1 MKMTRRALILV
12 AVLVSGCASTT
23 TPTTAPSAPPAQA
36 PAAAAAPQTPQ
47 TAQTAPPAAIHWV
60 RDSAEHH
67 AALFQA
73 YLLAT
78 ERIEELA
85 KSVPAG
91 TWAVALDGDET
102 VIDNSDYM
110 KERAALGAGFDSA
123 SWKQWTEKKAATP
136 LPGAV
141 AFLNRVH
148 ALGGKIAIVTNRS
161 AAECPDTE
169 EDFRN
174 DGIPYDLMLCM
185 ENDSEKEPRW
195 QKVESGT
202 AAPGVPPL
210 RILLWVGDNIKDF
223 PDLDQG
229 LLAKQDT
236 AYSDFGRRFILIPN
250 PMYGSWERNPAR

>member
-1 MKMTRRALILV
+1 MTCRALILV
-12 AVLVSGCASTT
+12 VVLASGCATAP
-23 TPTTAPSAPPAQA
+23 TPTAAPPAQPA
-36 PAAAAAPQTPQ
+36 PAATPSQTAPSQAAP
-47 TAQTAPPAAIHWV
+47 AAPPAAIHWV

-67 AALFQA
+67 AALLQA

-78 ERIEELA
+78 ERIEKLA
-85 KSVPAG
+85 KGVPAG

-110 KERAALGAGFDSA
+110 KERAAQGAGFDSA

-141 AFLNRVH
+141 AFLTRVH
-148 ALGGKIAIVTNRS
+148 ELGGKIAIVTNRS
-161 AAECPDTE
+161 NAECPDTE
-169 EDFRN
+169 ADFRN

-195 QKVESGT
+195 QKVENGT

-223 PDLDQG
+223 PDLDQS
-229 LLAKQDT
+229 LLAKQDS